1 MEKWFVIGIKKN
13 HEFKGNDGER
23 VRGQLLFLANDA
35 APGSGVDGQYCREQ
49 FVSARVQLNVE
60 VGDQICIFFNRYGR
74 IDSIEVA
81 S

>member
-1 MEKWFVIGIKKN
+1 MEKWYVIGIKKN

-35 APGSGVDGQYCREQ
+35 APGSGVMGQYCREQ
-49 FVSARVQLNVE
+49 FVSDRVQLSVE